1 MREIL
6 FRGQTRRYG
15 EKVDMAG
22 KNCRVIGFM
31 AEFFHRMIAEILR
44 LFTNRNLKLRSFL
57 YMPIL
62 LDSILV

>member
-22 KNCRVIGFM
+22 KNCRVIGYM
-31 AEFFHRMIAEILR
+31 VVSSRRMMTEILR
-44 LFTNRNLKLRSFL
+44 LFTSRNQKLRSFL
-57 YMPIL
+57 YMLIL